1 MLWPPPPAYPNIS
14 LLACRRYGMRG
25 LPNELRGCR
34 RVALNDTSSVRDKVA
49 DTASNVA
56 VLMLRL
62 YSARPPTHI
71 WGHVAPPSV
80 AYSDDDGAS
89 WRSMEA
95 CDDDKR
101 LRFNRALKKLGGNL
115 YGLYGLL
122 ASRLPN
128 MASRRCPLTKVPQA
142 DTPGMF
148 PNTQALSDK
157 DASEDFVAFTNADR
171 CVEGRRVHRSWVW
184 EAGNVLC
191 E

>member
-1 MLWPPPPAYPNIS
+1 
-14 LLACRRYGMRG
+14 MRG

-171 CVEGRRVHRSWVW
+171 CVEGRCVHRTCVW
-184 EAGNVLC
+184 EGGVMSFAIRYSAAYLVFVPVSLC
-191 E
+191 PRWW